1 MKTFVGFVAYFQAPF
16 GTVSKA
22 CDGVADEVRAHLR
35 TFVPCGVMI
44 C

>member
-35 TFVPCGVMI
+35 TLVPCGVMI

>member
-1 MKTFVGFVAYFQAPF
+1 MKKFAGFVAYSQAPF

-22 CDGVADEVRAHLR
+22 CDDVADEVRAYLR
-35 TFVPCGVMI
+35 TLVPCGVMV